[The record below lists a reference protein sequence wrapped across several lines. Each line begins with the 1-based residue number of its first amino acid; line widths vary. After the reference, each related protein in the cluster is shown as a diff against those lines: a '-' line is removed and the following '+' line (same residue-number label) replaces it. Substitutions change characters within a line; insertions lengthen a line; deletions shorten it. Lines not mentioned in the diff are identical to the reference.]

1 MHTLVSIISGSLF
14 VLLGGLNVWIMLT
27 NRSSSK
33 RNGRLWM
40 RVHRTVGYVFIA
52 VFTITLYFMF
62 MRIKGDSDE
71 LPPRILLHM
80 SMALI
85 LAPLLVAKVL
95 VARYQPGSRGLLS
108 ALGITIFAI
117 SFALVVMNIASF
129 LLRNAK
135 SDAVSPVISSVFVLV
150 VSAAIGTLLLRRP
163 ASDVSSVTTKV
174 TEFSRDGLTKV
185 AATQNR
191 PVITLRLSRVERH
204 THDSKSLRFVMPQS
218 ERFSARPGQF
228 LTFQWTID
236 GKEVFR
242 SYSICSSP
250 TQTGYVEIIPKRVP
264 NGYVSVFLND
274 RALPGLTVKARGP
287 YGQFCFDETKYQRVV
302 LIAAGSGITPIMS
315 MLRYI
320 DDLCIS
326 VDVTL
331 IYCVRTQ
338 ADVFFKTELTDL
350 QNRIK
355 TFRYVQVLSQ
365 PDPHWRGLGGR
376 LTRELME
383 REIANLA
390 SSTFFLCGP
399 PPFMDHTRQLLESLQ
414 VDRSTILEESFGGPP
429 DTSQAGLVAE
439 PAQVEFVRAGITCNL
454 SPEET
459 VLEVA
464 EMNAVS
470 IPYGCRQGSCGTCAT
485 RLLSGTVRMEREQ
498 GLSED
503 LKAQGYIL
511 PCVSR
516 ALGDIKLD
524 T

>member
-1 MHTLVSIISGSLF
+1 MHALVSMISGSLF

-27 NRSSSK
+27 NRGSSRPNSH
-33 RNGRLWM
+33 LWM
-40 RVHRTVGYVFIA
+40 RVHRIVGYVFIA

-62 MRIKGDSDE
+62 MRVKGDSDE

-108 ALGITIFAI
+108 ALGIAIFAI
-117 SFALVVMNIASF
+117 SFALVAMNIASS
-129 LLRNAK
+129 LLRNAS
-135 SDAVSPVISSVFVLV
+135 SDAISPVVSAVFVLL
-150 VSAAIGTLLLRRP
+150 VSAAIGALLLRRP
-163 ASDVSSVTTKV
+163 AAELSHG
-174 TEFSRDGLTKV
+174 GLIE
-185 AATQNR
+185 AAAPQNR
-191 PVITLRLSRVERH
+191 PAITLRLSRVERQ
-204 THDSKSLRFVMPQS
+204 THDSKILRFVVPRG
-218 ERFSARPGQF
+218 ERLSAQAGQF
-228 LTFQWTID
+228 RTFQWTID
-236 GKEVFR
+236 GKEVSR

-287 YGQFCFDETKYQRVV
+287 YGRFCFDESRHGRVV
-302 LIAAGSGITPIMS
+302 MIAAGSGITPIMS

-326 VDVTL
+326 AHVTL

-338 ADVFFKTELTDL
+338 ADVFFKTELTHL
-350 QNRIK
+350 QSRLK
-355 TFRYVQVLSQ
+355 TFRYIQVLSQ
-365 PDPHWRGLGGR
+365 PDPDWRGQSGR
-376 LTRELME
+376 LTRETIE
-383 REIANLA
+383 REIENRA

-414 VDRSTILEESFGGPP
+414 VDRSAILQESFGGAP
-429 DTSQAGLVAE
+429 DTPQAGVVAA
-439 PAQVEFVRAGITCNL
+439 PAQVEFVRTGKICNS
-454 SPEET
+454 SPEQT
-459 VLEVA
+459 VLETA
-464 EMNAVS
+464 EINALS

-485 RLLSGTVRMEREQ
+485 RLLSGNVRMERAE
-498 GLSED
+498 GLSEE
-503 LKAQGYIL
+503 LKVQGYIL

-516 ALGDIKLD
+516 PLGDIKLD
-524 T
+524 A

>member
-1 MHTLVSIISGSLF
+1 M
-14 VLLGGLNVWIMLT
+14 
-27 NRSSSK
+27 
-33 RNGRLWM
+33 
-40 RVHRTVGYVFIA
+40 
-52 VFTITLYFMF
+52 
-62 MRIKGDSDE
+62 
-71 LPPRILLHM
+71 
-80 SMALI
+80 
-85 LAPLLVAKVL
+85 
-95 VARYQPGSRGLLS
+95 
-108 ALGITIFAI
+108 
-117 SFALVVMNIASF
+117 
-129 LLRNAK
+129 
-135 SDAVSPVISSVFVLV
+135 
-150 VSAAIGTLLLRRP
+150 
-163 ASDVSSVTTKV
+163 
-174 TEFSRDGLTKV
+174 
-185 AATQNR
+185 
-191 PVITLRLSRVERH
+191 
-204 THDSKSLRFVMPQS
+204 
-218 ERFSARPGQF
+218 
-228 LTFQWTID
+228 ID

-302 LIAAGSGITPIMS
+302 LIAAGSGITPVMS

-350 QNRIK
+350 QNRLK

-365 PDPHWRGLGGR
+365 PDPDWRGLSGR

-399 PPFMDHTRQLLESLQ
+399 SPFMDHTRQLLESLS
-414 VDRSTILEESFGGPP
+414 VDGSMILQESFGCAPNAP
-429 DTSQAGLVAE
+429 QAGAVAG
-439 PAQVEFVRAGITCNL
+439 PAQVEFIRTRITCNL
-454 SPEET
+454 SSDET
-459 VLEVA
+459 VLEAA

-485 RLLSGTVRMEREQ
+485 RLLSGNVRMEREE

-516 ALGDIKLD
+516 AFGDIKLD
-524 T
+524 A